1 MPERHDAAQS
11 RLPDATDDGGS
22 DTKIALVTGAARGIG
37 KQVAKR
43 LVQEGL
49 RVYIGVRDLERGR
62 AAALEIGATAIALD
76 TTDDASVEAAVS
88 EFSAREKLLDVLVNN
103 AGIQDALTPP
113 MEQDLD
119 SMLAVYA
126 TNVVGCVRVT
136 NAFLSL
142 LEKSGDPRI
151 INVSSGTGSVRM
163 VTDRNRYESKIA
175 AISYPASKAALNM
188 VTAQYAKAL
197 PRVFV
202 AAADPGSTQTDM
214 NAGKGQH
221 TVEEGSEVAVR
232 LALLRPSLPS
242 GGFFD
247 VTGQVAW

>member
-1 MPERHDAAQS
+1 MSPND
-11 RLPDATDDGGS
+11 DATPKLADPAGDPVM
-22 DTKIALVTGAARGIG
+22 KVALVTGGARGIG
-37 KQVAKR
+37 RQVAKR
-43 LVQEGL
+43 LVEEGL
-49 RVYIGVRDLERGR
+49 RVYIGVRDLDRGR
-62 AAALEIGATAIALD
+62 VTAVKIGATAVMLE
-76 TTDDASVEAAVS
+76 TTDDASVQSAVEEIS
-88 EFSAREKLLDVLVNN
+88 GREGVLDVLVNN
-103 AGIQDALTPP
+103 AGIQDGAMTAP
-113 MEQDLD
+113 MGQDLD

-136 NAFLSL
+136 NAFLPL
-142 LEKSGDPRI
+142 LRGSRDSRI
-151 INVSSGTGSVRM
+151 INVSSGTGSIRM

-175 AISYPASKAALNM
+175 AISYPASKAALNI

-197 PRVFV
+197 PWAFV

-232 LALLRPSLPS
+232 LALLRPSLPT

>member
-1 MPERHDAAQS
+1 MSPN
-11 RLPDATDDGGS
+11 DDVTPKHS
-22 DTKIALVTGAARGIG
+22 DPAGDPAIALVTGGARGIG
-37 KQVAKR
+37 RQVAKR
-43 LVQEGL
+43 LVEEGL
-49 RVYIGVRDLERGR
+49 RVYIGARDLERGR
-62 AAALEIGATAIALD
+62 ATAAEIGATAVMLE
-76 TTDDASVEAAVS
+76 TTDDASVQSAVEEIS
-88 EFSAREKLLDVLVNN
+88 GRERVLDVLVNN
-103 AGIQDALTPP
+103 AGIQDGAMTAP

-136 NAFLSL
+136 NAFLPL
-142 LEKSGDPRI
+142 LRESRDPRI
-151 INVSSGTGSVRM
+151 INVSSGTGSIRM
-163 VTDRNRYESKIA
+163 LTDRNRYESKIA
-175 AISYPASKAALNM
+175 AISYPASKAALNV

-197 PRVFV
+197 PWAFV

-232 LALLRPSLPS
+232 LALLPPSLPT

>member
-1 MPERHDAAQS
+1 MSPNDGAAPVLHDTA
-11 RLPDATDDGGS
+11 GGAYA
-22 DTKIALVTGAARGIG
+22 KVALVTGGARGIG
-37 KQVAKR
+37 RQVAKR
-43 LVQEGL
+43 LVEEGL
-49 RVYIGVRDLERGR
+49 RVYIGVRDLDRGR
-62 AAALEIGATAIALD
+62 ATAAEIGATPVVLE
-76 TTDDASVEAAVS
+76 TTDDASVLAAV
-88 EFSAREKLLDVLVNN
+88 EDLSAREKALDVLINN
-103 AGIQDALTPP
+103 AGIQDGAMTAP

-142 LEKSGDPRI
+142 LERSRDPRI
-151 INVSSGTGSVRM
+151 INVSSGTGSIRM
-163 VTDRNRYESKIA
+163 VTDRNRYESRIA
-175 AISYPASKAALNM
+175 AISYPASKAALNI

-197 PRVFV
+197 PWAFV

-232 LALLRPSLPS
+232 LALLRPSLPT

-247 VTGQVAW
+247 VTGQVSW